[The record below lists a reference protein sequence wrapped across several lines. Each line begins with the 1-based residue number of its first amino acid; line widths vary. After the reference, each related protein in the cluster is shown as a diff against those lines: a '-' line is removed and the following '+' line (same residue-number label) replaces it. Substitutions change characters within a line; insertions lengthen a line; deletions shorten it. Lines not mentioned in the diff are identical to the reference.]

1 MNSRFVTP
9 PQPGGTKRGPIYIG
23 IDLAWTAHRKK
34 PPYETGFCVLE
45 QTEDGGLICPQLGAA
60 RERVDGITDTVG
72 TIAAGSTAV
81 VVAIDA
87 PLILEEDRRAERE
100 LNTAF
105 GRYSAGA
112 YHTKMLRDPARKIDA
127 GRRLGDAL
135 QRRDFT
141 LEPSAVSKGEAR
153 TAIEVYPHP
162 IHVGLFQ
169 LEERIPYKKGKKE
182 AKRLG
187 LEFYQR
193 CMFNFLKERLPSLL
207 GNPDIHEALSPN
219 ALHGIPAKSKTTG
232 RLSLKHYEDVLDA
245 LTCAIAAWQYR
256 TEPDNWKIYGKPES
270 GYIVAP
276 KAPERGVNSH

>member
-1 MNSRFVTP
+1 M
-9 PQPGGTKRGPIYIG
+9 
-23 IDLAWTAHRKK
+23 
-34 PPYETGFCVLE
+34 
-45 QTEDGGLICPQLGAA
+45 ICSQLGAA
-60 RERVDGITDTVG
+60 RERVEQMADTVG

-87 PLILEEDRRAERE
+87 PLIIEENRRAERE

-127 GRRLGDAL
+127 GRRLGKAL
-135 QRRDFT
+135 QKRHFT
-141 LEPSAVSKGEAR
+141 LDPSAVSEGEAH
-153 TAIEVYPHP
+153 AAVEVYPHP

-193 CMFNFLKERLPSLL
+193 RMFKFLKERLPSLL
-207 GNPDIHEALSPN
+207 GNPVIREALAPD
-219 ALHGIPAKSKTTG
+219 ALQGIPAKSKTTG

-256 TEPDNWKIYGKPES
+256 TEPDNWKTYGKPES

-276 KAPERGVNSH
+276 KPPDRGVSPR